1 VDMTTTTV
9 PKSDQINAE
18 DVMMSGPITVTVESV
33 DEGGAEQPVNV
44 HLVEYPRRAYRP
56 SKSMRRVMVKAWGK
70 ESDGYTGHRM
80 TLYYDPDVKFG
91 GVKVGGIKISAVS
104 HITKR
109 LEMALTETKGKR
121 ALHTVEPLTEAAA
134 ARPATR
140 TQPSTEPDAWE
151 PDPDATPEPLSDRTR
166 KQMFA
171 ELTKHGITDAATQR
185 AGMSKILGREIKSR
199 ADLTEDDGRTVIL
212 DLMGRPVPRDDRPDE
227 AEVADADARGHF
239 EAGPS

>member
-1 VDMTTTTV
+1 MDMTTTTV

-91 GVKVGGIKISAVS
+91 GVRVGGIKISHVS

-121 ALHTVEPLTEAAA
+121 ALHTVDPLTDTASTKPARKAA
-134 ARPATR
+134 
-140 TQPSTEPDAWE
+140 E
-151 PDPDATPEPLSDRTR
+151 ATPDVTSITDRDVLTR
-166 KQMFA
+166 MWKAAPRDSAERAAIEARVA
-171 ELTKHGITDAATQR
+171 ELNTNPAPA
-185 AGMSKILGREIKSR
+185 
-199 ADLTEDDGRTVIL
+199 DDG
-212 DLMGRPVPRDDRPDE
+212 PS
-227 AEVADADARGHF
+227 DADWDAMG
-239 EAGPS
+239 ATS